1 MNSSVERQTIQMIPK
16 IIHYCWFGGNPLPET
31 ALKCIE
37 SWKKYCPGYEIKE
50 WNEKNY
56 DVNKIIY
63 TAQAYQA
70 KKYAFVSDYARFDI
84 LYQYGGI
91 YFDTDVEVIK
101 PIDEI
106 IEKGAFLGMENIG
119 MVASGL
125 GMAAHAH
132 NEIYAEIMDSY
143 KRSDFIKFNNRMDLT
158 TVVERV
164 TSILRKYGLTKDNAI
179 QTIKD
184 ITVYPVDYFNPKDP
198 RTGITSITPNT
209 YTIHH
214 FDASWASPL
223 RRKYIKYCQVM
234 IPKIGN
240 IPTHVILFPMRI
252 VCIIQEVGFRG
263 LIKKFIGRC

>member
-1 MNSSVERQTIQMIPK
+1 MIPK
-16 IIHYCWFGGNPLPET
+16 VIHYCWFGENPLPET
-31 ALKCIE
+31 ALRCIE

-101 PIDEI
+101 PIDVI
-106 IEKGAFLGMENIG
+106 IEKGAFFGMENIG

-125 GMAAHAH
+125 GMAAYAH
-132 NEIYAEIMDSY
+132 NEIYAEIIDSY
-143 KRSDFIKFNNRMDLT
+143 KKTNFIKSNDMLDLT

-164 TSILRKYGLTKDNAI
+164 TYILRKYGLTKDDSI
-179 QTIKD
+179 QTVKD
-184 ITVYPVDYFNPKDP
+184 IIVYPVDYFNPKDP
-198 RTGITSITPNT
+198 RTGIISITPNT

-214 FDASWASPL
+214 FDASWTIPL
-223 RRKYIKYCQVM
+223 RKKYIKYSKFL
-234 IPKIGN
+234 IPKIGCILTN
-240 IPTHVILFPMRI
+240 IILSPMRVI
-252 VCIIQEVGFRG
+252 CILKEVGFCG
-263 LIKKFIGRC
+263 FVKKFTNHYLKPD